1 MLNRT
6 RSRNPMAVN
15 FVPLLLLLPV
25 DFVFKTKTVC
35 CWTDELNQNPTEC
48 EIFWSKVLFMMI
60 FCPFST
66 RIRVYLQIFIL
77 KRLSF

>member
-6 RSRNPMAVN
+6 RSRNPIAVN
-15 FVPLLLLLPV
+15 FAPLLLLPV

-35 CWTDELNQNPTEC
+35 RWRDELNQNPAEC